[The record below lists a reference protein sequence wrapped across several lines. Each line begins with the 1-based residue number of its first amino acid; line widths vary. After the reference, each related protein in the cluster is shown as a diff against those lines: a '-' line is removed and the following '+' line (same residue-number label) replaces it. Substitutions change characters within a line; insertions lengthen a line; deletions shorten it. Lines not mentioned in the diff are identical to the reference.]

1 MATYKNDRDV
11 SVRLSAKEVERL
23 EDISEQWDISVSSLV
38 RSFVSSCLY
47 SLPSDVPD
55 WIKRGQTK
63 AVKKVQTVKRSLPDK
78 NYEPEAGTQE
88 KGKASLVESSPK
100 VSRNAPCPCGALYPD
115 GRHKKYKHCCG
126 K

>member
-1 MATYKNDRDV
+1 MATYKNDRVV

-23 EDISEQWDISVSSLV
+23 EDISEQWDISVSFLV

-55 WIKRGQTK
+55 WINRGQTK
-63 AVKKVQTVKRSLPDK
+63 AVKKVQTVKRNLPDK
-78 NYEPEAGTQE
+78 DYESEARVQR

-115 GRHKKYKHCCG
+115 GKPKKYKHCCG

>member
-1 MATYKNDRDV
+1 MANNKGDRVV

-23 EDISEQWDISVSSLV
+23 EDISEQWDISISSLV

-63 AVKKVQTVKRSLPDK
+63 AVKKVQTVKRSLPDEDNK
-78 NYEPEAGTQE
+78 AEAGVQQE
-88 KGKASLVESSPK
+88 EKTSPQQSLPK
-100 VSRNAPCPCGALYPD
+100 VSGNAPCPCGSVHP
-115 GRHKKYKHCCG
+115 GGKRKKYKHCCG